1 MKYLFSLILIFVAMG
16 VSARDLDSM
25 LVQFDK
31 VLERRD
37 TYFMAHEH
45 AIDSAKAVLRLIPVS
60 EYGRRA
66 AALHDIFNLYRSY
79 QGDSA
84 RVYADREAEAARASG
99 DPETIV
105 LAQEDRLYSKIT
117 GGIFS
122 EGADIVRQTD
132 LSKVSKETKGRF
144 YFYCNRLYTDMSNYA
159 DGTFSDENSVKAR
172 AYSDSVI
179 ALLPPTAYMSQYSQ
193 IFKTL
198 ENLTTDQKIEIYNGL
213 LRRNDIDLAEKA
225 MIVSILAD
233 LYTYKDDKETTAFYK
248 AQSAIYDILSA
259 KRETT
264 SKNDLARIMFELG
277 DLDRADRY
285 IQAALEDADFFNAR
299 HRKIEIAK
307 VFPLIQQARYMAVD
321 NERSHLRIFT
331 IILIII
337 GLVLA
342 GLLFYILVQ
351 RRKLSESRRQVALR
365 NDELEKANG
374 ELEEL
379 NSSLKKAYDSL
390 AESNRIKD
398 EYIGFGFSVNSE
410 YISKLEALY
419 KLVKRKLKVRQYE
432 DLDIMLKD
440 SDIRREKNEMKQNF
454 DKVFL
459 RLFPTFIQ
467 DYNAL
472 FEQPAAD
479 GAELESQAELTP
491 EMRIFALIRMGITDC
506 ADIARFLNFSVNTV
520 NTYKTRAKN
529 RSTVPNDRFE
539 AKIMEIRSLS

>member
-1 MKYLFSLILIFVAMG
+1 
-16 VSARDLDSM
+16 
-25 LVQFDK
+25 
-31 VLERRD
+31 
-37 TYFMAHEH
+37 
-45 AIDSAKAVLRLIPVS
+45 
-60 EYGRRA
+60 
-66 AALHDIFNLYRSY
+66 
-79 QGDSA
+79 
-84 RVYADREAEAARASG
+84 
-99 DPETIV
+99 
-105 LAQEDRLYSKIT
+105 
-117 GGIFS
+117 
-122 EGADIVRQTD
+122 
-132 LSKVSKETKGRF
+132 
-144 YFYCNRLYTDMSNYA
+144 
-159 DGTFSDENSVKAR
+159 
-172 AYSDSVI
+172 
-179 ALLPPTAYMSQYSQ
+179 
-193 IFKTL
+193 
-198 ENLTTDQKIEIYNGL
+198 
-213 LRRNDIDLAEKA
+213 
-225 MIVSILAD
+225 
-233 LYTYKDDKETTAFYK
+233 
-248 AQSAIYDILSA
+248 
-259 KRETT
+259 
-264 SKNDLARIMFELG
+264 
-277 DLDRADRY
+277 
-285 IQAALEDADFFNAR
+285 
-299 HRKIEIAK
+299 
-307 VFPLIQQARYMAVD
+307 MAVD

-479 GAELESQAELTP
+479 GAEPESQAELTP

>member
-1 MKYLFSLILIFVAMG
+1 MKFIFLFVFLSVASG
-16 VSARDLDSM
+16 VSGRDLDSM

-45 AIDSAKAVLRLIPVS
+45 SIDSAKSVLRHIPEADYCS
-60 EYGRRA
+60 QA
-66 AALHDIFNLYRSY
+66 AALHNIFNLYRSY

-84 RVYADREAEAARASG
+84 RVYADRELAAAKASG

-122 EGADIVRQTD
+122 EGADIVRHTD
-132 LSKVSKETKGRF
+132 LSRVSDDTKGRF

-159 DGTFSDENSVKAR
+159 DGTFSDENAVKAR

-179 ALLPPTAYMSQYSQ
+179 ALLPPASYMSQYSQ

-213 LRRNDIDLAEKA
+213 LNRSDIDLGEKA

-233 LYTYKDDKETTAFYK
+233 LYTYKDDKEATAYYK
-248 AQSAIYDILSA
+248 AQSAIYDIQSA

-299 HRKIEIAK
+299 YRKIAIAN

-321 NERSHLRIFT
+321 NERSHLRTFM
-331 IILIII
+331 IILIAI

-342 GLLFYILVQ
+342 GLLLYILVQ
-351 RRKLSESRRQVALR
+351 KRKLAESRKLVAVR
-365 NDELEKANG
+365 NDELEKANA
-374 ELEEL
+374 ELGEL
-379 NSSLKKAYDSL
+379 NSSLKGAYDRL

-398 EYIGFGFSVNSE
+398 EYIGFGFSANSE
-410 YISKLEALY
+410 YISKLEGLY

-432 DLDIMLKD
+432 DLDMMLKD

-454 DKVFL
+454 DRVFL
-459 RLFPTFIQ
+459 RLFPTFIR

-472 FEQPAAD
+472 FEPAEEASASAD
-479 GAELESQAELTP
+479 EPTELTP

-506 ADIARFLNFSVNTV
+506 ADIAKFLNFSVNTV

-539 AKIMEIRSLS
+539 SKIMEIRSLA